1 MGGHEHVDDEIA
13 TPVRRAVQVTVA
25 ALGLLTLVGL
35 IVLWPSEDV
44 PTTPTGAFTAGELV
58 ESEPCDPPADDCVHI
73 VVEVAEGPDA
83 GTQIETDYLISSTS
97 PPPKPGAGVWLTQS
111 SPGEYGFADIRR
123 DRGLIWLV
131 IVFAVAV
138 IVFARWKG
146 VAALAGLAAT
156 LVLLAWFV
164 LPALLLGSDPVAVA
178 ATGAAAIAIVSMG
191 FAHGVSVRTGV
202 ALIGTIIALFLTFG
216 LGSLFTGLTHLTGLG
231 SEDAYFLQLQGSTVD
246 LRGLFLAGVVIGAL
260 GVLDDVTV
268 TQTAAVSE
276 VKHAHPEAGRAY
288 LFKSGMRV
296 GRDHVSATVNT
307 LVLAYV
313 GAALPLF
320 LLVTMAD
327 APIMHALNNEILA
340 QEVVRALV
348 GSLGIIA
355 AVPITTG
362 LMALIL
368 TETPH
373 PETAPA
379 ATTSPDIPTHQ
390 PE

>member
-1 MGGHEHVDDEIA
+1 M
-13 TPVRRAVQVTVA
+13 A
-25 ALGLLTLVGL
+25 ALALLTVVGL
-35 IVLWPSEDV
+35 VVLWPSGEV
-44 PTTPTGAFTAGELV
+44 PTTPTGAYTAGEVV
-58 ESEPCDPPADDCVHI
+58 EATPCQPAADDCVRI
-73 VVEVAEGPDA
+73 LVEVVEGPDT
-83 GTQIETDYLISSTS
+83 GTQIETDFLISSNS
-97 PPPKPGAGVWLTQS
+97 PPLEPGAGVWLTQS
-111 SPGEYGFADIRR
+111 SPGAYGFGDIRR
-123 DRGLIWLV
+123 DGGLTWLF
-131 IVFAVAV
+131 IVFVVAV
-138 IVFARWKG
+138 IIFARWKG
-146 VAALAGLAAT
+146 VAALAGLLAS
-156 LVLLAWFV
+156 LVLLSSFV
-164 LPALLLGSDPVAVA
+164 LPALLVGSDPVAVA

-202 ALIGTIIALFLTFG
+202 ALIGTIIALFITFG

-231 SEDAYFLQLQGSTVD
+231 SEDAFFLQLQGSTLD

-276 VKHAHPEAGRAY
+276 VKHANPAAGWAD
-288 LFKSGMRV
+288 LFTSGMRV
-296 GRDHVSATVNT
+296 GRDHVAATVNT

-320 LLVTMAD
+320 LLVAMAD
-327 APIMHALNNEILA
+327 APIMHALNSEILA

-373 PETAPA
+373 REATPA
-379 ATTSPDIPTHQ
+379 VPPGG
-390 PE
+390 